1 MAQND
6 SQQLVVTQTCR
17 PETVELFAG
26 SVVRSE

>member
-6 SQQLVVTQTCR
+6 SQQLIVTQTCR
-17 PETVELFAG
+17 PETVELFTG